1 MIKAIIFL
9 IALIALTSCHL
20 ETVDKDY
27 RVHFVSVACNYVGLE
42 SNSPL
47 QGTLNDQ
54 RLFNG
59 QLAFLSRMSGVTYTS
74 ELLSQGSVD
83 ADTGRDD
90 LFEEGAFRASLAADG
105 SVTRR
110 SVDTDHFAEEL
121 EAIIQEAAASLS
133 EGDVL
138 IFHYSGH
145 GMADGGQLA
154 LPDTDSTEELKL
166 QALELSTLRAM
177 LESVQCDRLII
188 LDSCFSGNIIR
199 DGDIDPRTDFIT
211 ALSALFKPTGA
222 QVIHTWIS
230 AAAHSTEEAYPVDGY
245 AIPIG
250 MHSQALLEA
259 LGYDFDAMRP
269 ALPDDRLITMNG
281 ILSAASSEHS
291 PFSRQHSL
299 ESETTRDLVLF
310 QI

>member
-1 MIKAIIFL
+1 MRKALIIL
-9 IALIALTSCHL
+9 IALIALTSCTL

-27 RVHFVSVACNYVGLE
+27 RVHFISVACNYVGLGKISTLE
-42 SNSPL
+42 
-47 QGTLNDQ
+47 GTLNDQ
-54 RLFNG
+54 RLLNS
-59 QLAFLSRMSGVTYTS
+59 QLAFLARQAGVTYTS
-74 ELLSQGSVD
+74 ELLSQGVVD
-83 ADTGRDD
+83 VDTGRNSPHDGKAWRTR
-90 LFEEGAFRASLAADG
+90 LGPDG
-105 SVTRR
+105 STSVEE
-110 SVDTDHFAEEL
+110 VDTARFTEEL
-121 EAIIQEAAASLS
+121 EAIISEASDSLG
-133 EGDVL
+133 EGDIL

-145 GMADGGQLA
+145 GMDDGGELA
-154 LPDTDSTEELKL
+154 LPDTDSTDEDEV
-166 QALELSTLRAM
+166 QALDLATLRSM
-177 LESVQCDRLII
+177 LELVQCDRLII
-188 LDSCFSGNIIR
+188 LDSCFSGNIIQE
-199 DGDIDPRTDFIT
+199 GDIDPRTDFIT

-230 AAAHSTEEAYPVDGY
+230 AAAHSTEEAFTVDGY

>member
-1 MIKAIIFL
+1 MRKALIIL
-9 IALIALTSCHL
+9 TALIALTSCQL

-42 SNSPL
+42 HINGL
-47 QGTLNDQ
+47 EGTLNDQ
-54 RLFNG
+54 RLFNE
-59 QLAFLSRMSGVTYTS
+59 QLAYLGRQSGVTFTS

-83 ADTGRDD
+83 DDTGRDD
-90 LFEEGAFRASLAADG
+90 LLEEGAFRTSLSTDG

-110 SVDTDHFAEEL
+110 SVDTGHFTEEL
-121 EAIIQEAAASLS
+121 EAIIKEAASSLG

-145 GMADGGQLA
+145 GMDDGGQLA
-154 LPDTDSTEELKL
+154 LPDTDSTEELKI

-177 LESVQCDRLII
+177 LESVQCDRLVI

-230 AAAHSTEEAYPVDGY
+230 AAAHSTEEAFNVDGY

>member
-1 MIKAIIFL
+1 MRKALIIL
-9 IALIALTSCHL
+9 TALIALTSCQL

-42 SNSPL
+42 HINGL
-47 QGTLNDQ
+47 EGTLNDQ
-54 RLFNG
+54 RLFNE
-59 QLAFLSRMSGVTYTS
+59 QLAFLGRQSGVTFTS

-90 LFEEGAFRASLAADG
+90 LLEEGAFRTSLTTDG

-110 SVDTDHFAEEL
+110 SVDTGHFTEEL
-121 EAIIQEAAASLS
+121 EAIIKEAASSLG

-145 GMADGGQLA
+145 GMVDGGALA
-154 LPDTDSTEELKL
+154 LPGPDRGNDFRI

-177 LESVQCDRLII
+177 LESVQCDRLVI

>member
-1 MIKAIIFL
+1 MRKAIIFL
-9 IALIALTSCHL
+9 IALIALTSCTL

-27 RVHFVSVACNYVGLE
+27 RVHFISVACNYVGLE

-145 GMADGGQLA
+145 GMDDGGQLA
-154 LPDTDSTEELKL
+154 LPDTDSTEELKI

-177 LESVQCDRLII
+177 LESVQCDRLVI

-211 ALSALFKPTGA
+211 ALSALFKPTGSE
-222 QVIHTWIS
+222 VIHTWIS
-230 AAAHSTEEAYPVDGY
+230 AAAHSTEEAFTVDGY

-281 ILSAASSEHS
+281 ILSAASSEHL
-291 PFSRQHSL
+291 PFSSQHSL
-299 ESETTRDLVLF
+299 ESETTRDLVIF

>member
-1 MIKAIIFL
+1 MRKALIIL
-9 IALIALTSCHL
+9 TALIALTSCTL

-42 SNSPL
+42 HINEL
-47 QGTLNDQ
+47 EGTLNDQ
-54 RLFNG
+54 RLFNE
-59 QLAFLSRMSGVTYTS
+59 QLAFLGRQSGVTFTS
-74 ELLSQGSVD
+74 ELLSQGSVN

-90 LFEEGAFRASLAADG
+90 LLEEGAFRTSLTTDG

-110 SVDTDHFAEEL
+110 SVDTGHFTEEL
-121 EAIIQEAAASLS
+121 EAIIKEAASSLG

-145 GMADGGQLA
+145 GM
-154 LPDTDSTEELKL
+154 

-177 LESVQCDRLII
+177 LESVQCDRLVI

-230 AAAHSTEEAYPVDGY
+230 AAAHSTEEAFTVDGY

>member
-1 MIKAIIFL
+1 MKSYEEFLESKVVKAPVSGIDVSEADISAALKPHQRDAVLWALRGGRRALFEAFGL
-9 IALIALTSCHL
+9 GKSVQQLEWCRVLTEKEGGQALIVCPLGVKQEFAHDA
-20 ETVDKDY
+20 ETLLHIVPPVYVRNMEEIRK
-27 RVHFVSVACNYVGLE
+27 AKAPILITNYE
-42 SNSPL
+42 
-47 QGTLNDQ
+47 
-54 RLFNG
+54 R
-59 QLAFLSRMSGVTYTS
+59 
-74 ELLSQGSVD
+74 
-83 ADTGRDD
+83 
-90 LFEEGAFRASLAADG
+90 
-105 SVTRR
+105 
-110 SVDTDHFAEEL
+110 
-121 EAIIQEAAASLS
+121 
-133 EGDVL
+133 
-138 IFHYSGH
+138 
-145 GMADGGQLA
+145 
-154 LPDTDSTEELKL
+154 
-166 QALELSTLRAM
+166 
-177 LESVQCDRLII
+177 
-188 LDSCFSGNIIR
+188 IR

-230 AAAHSTEEAYPVDGY
+230 AAAHSTEEAFTVDGY

>member
-1 MIKAIIFL
+1 MRKALIIL
-9 IALIALTSCHL
+9 TALIALTSCQL

-27 RVHFVSVACNYVGLE
+27 RVHFISVACNYVGLE

-54 RLFNG
+54 RLFNE
-59 QLAFLSRMSGVTYTS
+59 QLAYLGRQSGVTFTS

-90 LFEEGAFRASLAADG
+90 LLEEGAFRTSLSTDG

-110 SVDTDHFAEEL
+110 SVDTGHFTEEL
-121 EAIIQEAAASLS
+121 EAIIKEAASSLG

-145 GMADGGQLA
+145 GMVDGGALA
-154 LPDTDSTEELKL
+154 LPGPDRGNDFRI

-177 LESVQCDRLII
+177 LESVQCDRLVI

>member
-1 MIKAIIFL
+1 MRKALIIL
-9 IALIALTSCHL
+9 TALIALTSCQL

-42 SNSPL
+42 HINEL
-47 QGTLNDQ
+47 EGTLNDQ
-54 RLFNG
+54 RLFNE
-59 QLAFLSRMSGVTYTS
+59 QLAYLGRQSGVTFTS

-90 LFEEGAFRASLAADG
+90 LLEEGAFRTSLSTDG

-110 SVDTDHFAEEL
+110 SVDTGHFTEEL
-121 EAIIQEAAASLS
+121 EAIIKEAASSLG

-145 GMADGGQLA
+145 GMDDGGQLA
-154 LPDTDSTEELKL
+154 LPDTDSTEELKI
-166 QALELSTLRAM
+166 QALELETLRAM
-177 LESVQCDRLII
+177 LESVQCDRLVI

-230 AAAHSTEEAYPVDGY
+230 AAAHSTEEAFTVDGY

-250 MHSQALLEA
+250 MHSQAILEA